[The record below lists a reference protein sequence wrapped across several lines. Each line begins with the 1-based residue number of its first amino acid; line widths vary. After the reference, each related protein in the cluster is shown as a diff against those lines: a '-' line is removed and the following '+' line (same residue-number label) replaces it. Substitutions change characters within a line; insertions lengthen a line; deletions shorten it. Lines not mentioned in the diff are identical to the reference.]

1 MGGVNAWL
9 LIVVAGVLETVWALG
24 LKYSDGFTKPWPSVL
39 TIVAMIGS
47 FWLLALAMKSLP
59 VGTAYAVWVG
69 IGVMGTVIFGVV
81 LLGEPVNAL
90 RVLGILLLL
99 AGIIA
104 LKLA

>member
-1 MGGVNAWL
+1 MNPWL
-9 LIVVAGVLETVWALG
+9 LIVIAGVLETVWALG
-24 LKYSDGFTKPWPSVL
+24 LKYSDGFTKLWPSVL

-47 FWLLALAMKSLP
+47 FWLLSLAMKSLP

-81 LLGEPVNAL
+81 LLGEPVNAM
-90 RVLGILLLL
+90 RIVGILLLL